1 MSSGGPEYR
10 AYMQEKQALLREIQ
24 RLRALAVKSQED
36 VNTSILDY
44 RIKSTTRMCVL
55 YMRNYT
61 QRTLGVAFRK
71 WALLAHLLAR
81 AQSMFPNAKRS
92 KIKAAPQASGS
103 PGIMARVFSSNG
115 GGGASASATSQGQG
129 KKSGTMSGVMRMF
142 SRQKVDRRRSSIR
155 NPMNEVSLRR
165 ESTAQRRASVKY
177 SDGHIAGGG
186 SFGPPRRVSIKKE
199 KPLHGVASKAPVSVS
214 HFFGENELPKTP
226 RVPQDPNHSDGV
238 LMDVFRSAAKNE
250 EQEQEQD
257 HGQLELD
264 DLGSALD
271 DLLLFEGAN
280 DDDHLVLGAIK
291 AKMGLRA
298 SLPREHSHVLEE
310 TESSHAH
317 FVKSP
322 APARSRSADASTRR
336 GRSGFNLYGC
346 TYGSAGGDHHVPG
359 SAYRPSRNHLS
370 PTSAHRSRE
379 RHRAQATRDF
389 NSTNGRIEKPFHASR
404 SPTTRHSPSRVPQQ
418 RVISPSSS
426 LLGTTA
432 SRYHSRKKNSW
443 DPTLNA
449 TKPLRGH
456 ISPERDTCRRPGR
469 DVQYQLILGQ
479 LSPTGKPS
487 PLRSYVTKGGSFLV

>member
-1 MSSGGPEYR
+1 MSSGGAEYR

-24 RLRALAVKSQED
+24 RLRASAVKSQED

-71 WALLAHLLAR
+71 WALFLAC
-81 AQSMFPNAKRS
+81 AQFMFPNAKQAKRS
-92 KIKAAPQASGS
+92 KTPHASGS
-103 PGIMARVFSSNG
+103 PGIMARMFSSSG
-115 GGGASASATSQGQG
+115 GGGANASATSQGQG
-129 KKSGTMSGVMRMF
+129 QKSGTMSEVMRMF
-142 SRQKVDRRRSSIR
+142 SKKKVDKRRSSIR
-155 NPMNEVSLRR
+155 NPMNDISLRR
-165 ESTAQRRASVKY
+165 EGTAQRRASVKY
-177 SDGHIAGGG
+177 SDGHIAGAGA
-186 SFGPPRRVSIKKE
+186 FGPPRRGSMKKE
-199 KPLHGVASKAPVSVS
+199 KPPHEVVFKAPVSVS
-214 HFFGENELPKTP
+214 HFFGENELPATP
-226 RVPQDPNHSDGV
+226 RVPLDPKHSDGV
-238 LMDVFRSAAKNE
+238 LVDVFRSAAKKE
-250 EQEQEQD
+250 EQEQEQEQD

-280 DDDHLVLGAIK
+280 DDDYHALGAIK

-298 SLPREHSHVLEE
+298 SVPRKHSHFMEE

-322 APARSRSADASTRR
+322 TPARSRSADASMRR
-336 GRSGFNLYGC
+336 DRSGFNIYGD
-346 TYGSAGGDHHVPG
+346 DHHAPG

-379 RHRAQATRDF
+379 RHQAQATRDF
-389 NSTNGRIEKPFHASR
+389 NSTNGRIGKPFHASR
-404 SPTTRHSPSRVPQQ
+404 SATTRHSPSRVRQQ
-418 RVISPSSS
+418 QVISPSSS

-443 DPTLNA
+443 DPPLNA

-456 ISPERDTCRRPGR
+456 ISPERNTYRRPGR
-469 DVQYQLILGQ
+469 NVQYQLILGQ